1 MGGSSQ
7 GLSCPICKM
16 GTSGRVTCA
25 YHLGAQVTPSGF
37 FPQHT
42 IYTEAW
48 RPCSQC
54 DQQCSGEETD

>member
-25 YHLGAQVTPSGF
+25 YHLGAQLTPSRL

-42 IYTEAW
+42 IYTGLVAML
-48 RPCSQC
+48 SV
-54 DQQCSGEETD
+54 